1 MNKMQTGELI
11 KRYMEF
17 RAKKEEI
24 EEEIKKKLEPIQT
37 KMQMIEAALQK
48 IMIEQGLKNL
58 KSEYGTAYLS
68 IVTSAKV
75 VDRQALIDYVKST
88 DRWDVIDIRANKT
101 AIKEE
106 ENLPGV
112 EVVKT
117 LQTRIRVN

>member
-1 MNKMQTGELI
+1 MQTGELI

-24 EEEIKKKLEPIQT
+24 EEEAKKRLEPIQT

-48 IMIEQGLKNL
+48 IMVEQGLKNL
-58 KSEYGTAYLS
+58 KSEYGTAYLTTA
-68 IVTSAKV
+68 ISAKI

-88 DRWDVIDIRANKT
+88 DRWDVIDLRANKT

-106 ENLPGV
+106 ESLPGV
-112 EVVKT
+112 EVTKT